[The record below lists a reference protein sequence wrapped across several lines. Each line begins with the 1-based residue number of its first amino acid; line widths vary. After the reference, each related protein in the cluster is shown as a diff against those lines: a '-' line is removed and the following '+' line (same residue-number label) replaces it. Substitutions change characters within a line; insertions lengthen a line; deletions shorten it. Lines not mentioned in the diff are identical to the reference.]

1 MENGTKQHIIQ
12 KRKIKSRRRRLKIG
26 RLFVFLL
33 ILGLIGWCIYRL
45 CLWGNQTY
53 QTYYAIYENYQLQQ
67 ELKQAKSPDL
77 RYDDYTNILV
87 LGIDEGT
94 GSEIG
99 QRADTII
106 LLSIDDKDGKMR
118 VLSIPRNTLLV
129 LPGRQKEE
137 RINASYYYGGAPL
150 SVQAVSKLLNGITI
164 HQYITI
170 NVSALTELIDVLGG
184 IDIYVENDM
193 NYEDPD
199 ADFQI
204 HLQKGY
210 QHLNGTMAQEYLRY
224 RGDELGDIGRVQRQ
238 QRFVKK
244 LYKKIQSIDT
254 IIKLPALIDILRYRM
269 ATSVEL
275 MDTAHLIK
283 IIKGLSADTPK
294 TYMLPGSLTA
304 NGVDWVADK
313 AGIEAEIDELFP
325 APKEVSK

>member
-1 MENGTKQHIIQ
+1 MENDTKQHIIQ
-12 KRKIKSRRRRLKIG
+12 KRKIKSRRRRLKMG

-33 ILGLIGWCIYRL
+33 ILGVIGWCIYRL

-53 QTYYAIYENYQLQQ
+53 QTYYAVYEDYQMRQ
-67 ELKQAKSPDL
+67 ELKRAKSPDL
-77 RYDDYTNILV
+77 RYDDYTNILI

-94 GSEIG
+94 GTELG

-106 LLSIDDKDGKMR
+106 LLSIDNMDGKMR

-129 LPGRQKEE
+129 LPGRQQEE

-150 SVQAVSKLLNGITI
+150 SAQAVSRLLNGVMI

-170 NVSALTELIDVLGG
+170 NVSALTELINVLGG
-184 IDIYVENDM
+184 IDIYVEDDM
-193 NYEDPD
+193 NYEDAE
-199 ADFQI
+199 ADLQI

-224 RGDELGDIGRVQRQ
+224 RSDELGDIGRVQRQ
-238 QRFVKK
+238 QRFVKE
-244 LYKKIQSIDT
+244 LYKKVQSIDT
-254 IIKLPALIDILRYRM
+254 IIKLPALVDILRYRM
-269 ATSVEL
+269 TTSAEL
-275 MDTAHLIK
+275 MDTANMLK

-304 NGVDWVADK
+304 NGVDWVSDK
-313 AGIEAEIDELFP
+313 AGIEAEMDELFP
-325 APKEVSK
+325 EKKDISK